1 MIDLTPIAQPIIAIA
16 GTVLTGLA
24 AVYVPKALA
33 AFEARTKIQLT
44 DQQRATVLGAVTTAA
59 GMLET
64 RLDQGAMVDAHI
76 NVGNAT
82 VQAEAQAAINAVP
95 QAMAALQM
103 TPDSVA
109 RMIVGKVDTGTH
121 GITIDATVKGAA

>member
-1 MIDLTPIAQPIIAIA
+1 MIDLTPIAQPILAIA

-24 AVYVPKALA
+24 AIYVPKAIA
-33 AFEARTKIQLT
+33 AFQARTGIELT
-44 DQQRATVLGAVTTAA
+44 DQQRATVIGAVNTAA

-64 RLDQGAMVDAHI
+64 KLDQGVIQVAHV
-76 NVGNAT
+76 NVGNAA

-109 RMIVGKVDTGTH
+109 RMIVG
-121 GITIDATVKGAA
+121 ATNTKPPATTPAPAAPGA